1 MSQPNKDN
9 LLDVLRTIFRW
20 KKAILILCVAVGI
33 LSAIVVLIVPVYYQA
48 STVFFVASPD
58 QSTPELIFGN
68 SLSEPEFYG
77 DESDIDRLLTIAEGN
92 ELVEFLIDS
101 FQLYQHYDIDRH
113 NPKAPYNIKLKFFS
127 LYDVQ
132 KTKRDAI
139 QLSIED
145 RDPEMATQITRAARD
160 RINRIAQDLVR
171 KAQGKK
177 ITTYQS
183 SIKQKESLLRTIG
196 DSLLLLRRQ
205 YGIFNTLAQS
215 EFLTTQFTSA
225 EARLAFT
232 RARLD
237 TMKTFSTV
245 RRDSL
250 DKLSS
255 QVAGLQKQ
263 VESLSK
269 KLEAFNTGVAEV
281 DALTDQYNEASQ
293 ALSEE
298 KEKLKQYQAAYNA
311 NIPALILVEEAERPI
326 IKSRPKRTLIVLA
339 SVAVAFFFGIIGVLL
354 FDNYRDIN
362 WREIYHGE
370 RSEEVRSEE

>member
-232 RARLD
+232 RA
-237 TMKTFSTV
+237 
-245 RRDSL
+245 
-250 DKLSS
+250 
-255 QVAGLQKQ
+255 GLQKQ

>member
-1 MSQPNKDN
+1 MSQNNKDN

-20 KKAILILCVAVGI
+20 KKAILYLCLAAGIVA
-33 LSAIVVLIVPVYYQA
+33 AIVVLVVPVYYQA

-68 SLSEPEFYG
+68 SLSEPELYG

-101 FQLYQHYDIDRH
+101 FQLYEHYDIDR
-113 NPKAPYNIKLKFFS
+113 NNAKAPYNIKLKFFS

-145 RDPEMATQITRAARD
+145 RDPEIAAQITRAARSK
-160 RINRIAQDLVR
+160 INKIAQNLVR
-171 KAQGKK
+171 GAQGKK
-177 ITTYQS
+177 ISAYQS
-183 SIKQKESLLRTIG
+183 SIQQKEGLLRSIG
-196 DSLLLLRRQ
+196 DSLLLLRKR

-215 EFLTTQFTSA
+215 EFLTTEYTTA

-237 TMKTFSTV
+237 TMKTFNGI

-250 DKLSS
+250 VKLSS
-255 QVAGLQKQ
+255 QVAGLEKQ

-269 KLEAFNTGVAEV
+269 SLEDFNEGVAEV
-281 DALTDQYNEASQ
+281 DAFTDQYNEASQ

-311 NIPALILVEEAERPI
+311 NIPALILVEEAELPI

-339 SVAVAFFFGIIGVLL
+339 AVAVAFFFGIIGVLL
-354 FDNYRDIN
+354 FDNYQDIN
-362 WREIYHGE
+362 WREVYHG
-370 RSEEVRSEE
+370 R